1 MDKPVNNDSTSL
13 VATLHDLADSSGA
26 TIGPYFRAGISI
38 DNKAADGRFDPVTEA
53 DRAAE
58 QTIRAILAQRYPEH
72 GILGEEFA
80 ATAATGTTDAYQ
92 WVIDPID
99 GTRSFI
105 LGLPTWGT
113 LIGLKH
119 NGDPMMGMMNQPYTR
134 ERFWSDANASYFR
147 GADGKTT
154 RLETRPAQLVTAQ
167 LSTTTPDM
175 FIEARDRRAFD
186 AVNARVRACRYGGDC
201 YAYCLLA
208 MGLIDVVIEV
218 DLKPYDIVALIPIIE
233 NAGGIV
239 TDWQGGPAGD
249 GGRILACGDRR
260 IHGELLKIIAD
271 ADA

>member
-1 MDKPVNNDSTSL
+1 MDKPVNNDSNPI
-13 VATLHDLADSSGA
+13 VVTLHDLADSSGA

-38 DNKAADGRFDPVTEA
+38 DNKAADDHFDPVTEA

-58 QTIRAILAQRYPEH
+58 QSIRALLAQRYPEH

-80 ATAATGTTDAYQ
+80 ATTSTGTTDTYQ

-99 GTRSFI
+99 GTRAFI

-119 NGDPMMGMMNQPYTR
+119 NGVPIMGLMDQPYTR
-134 ERFWSDANASYFR
+134 ERFWSDGNASYFR
-147 GADGKTT
+147 GADGKTA
-154 RLETRPAQLVTAQ
+154 RLKTRPAQLDTAQ

-175 FIEARDRRAFD
+175 FSEARDRRAFD

-208 MGLIDVVIEV
+208 MGLIDVVMEAC
-218 DLKPYDIVALIPIIE
+218 LKPYDIVALIPIIE

-239 TDWQGGPAGD
+239 TDWKGGSAAD
-249 GGRILACGDRR
+249 GGCVIACGDHRV
-260 IHGELLKIIAD
+260 HGELLEIIAK
-271 ADA
+271 ANA